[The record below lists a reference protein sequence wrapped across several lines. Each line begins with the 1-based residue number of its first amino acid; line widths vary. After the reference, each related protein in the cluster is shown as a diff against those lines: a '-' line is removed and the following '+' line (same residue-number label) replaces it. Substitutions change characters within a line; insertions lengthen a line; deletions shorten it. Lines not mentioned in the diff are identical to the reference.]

1 MSATLLEVETERGA
15 RTDLERLQGAWVTVA
30 GRRPG
35 LLLIAGHAFAI
46 HFRDGDIYMGSLDVE
61 PDEQPRLMHMRI
73 GEGPLRHR
81 GEIAPCIYE
90 VDGDELRWCAAEP
103 GSEVRLTAFP
113 PVEDRRYL
121 CMVFRREKA

>member
-1 MSATLLEVETERGA
+1 MSATLLDVETERGA

-30 GRRPG
+30 GRRPA

-46 HFRDGDIYMGSLDVE
+46 HFRGGDIYGGGRAAGPE
-61 PDEQPRLMHMRI
+61 ERPGLMHTRT
-73 GEGPLRHR
+73 GGGPPRHR

-90 VDGDELRWCAAEP
+90 GEGDELRWCGAEP

-121 CMVFRREKA
+121 CMVFRREK